1 MEGLGVNVFVPD
13 IEVRMVNAGALEEY
27 EIWFGMSSIFGTFFA
42 GFLVAYLQSFRT
54 DAKGLE
60 HSEPIYL
67 VVASLFFI
75 FLIGASIRAFLLRRR
90 ISEKSQSYPMRVT
103 SL

>member
-27 EIWFGMSSIFGTFFA
+27 EIWFGMSSIFATFFA

-54 DAKGLE
+54 DAKGIE
-60 HSEPIYL
+60 HNEPIYL
-67 VVASLFFI
+67 VVAILFFI
-75 FLIGASIRAFLLRRR
+75 FLLGASIRAYLLRRK
-90 ISEKSQSYPMRVT
+90 ISKKSQSYPMRVT